1 MENER
6 DKSFF
11 TTNDN
16 VEKIVDALFL
26 IHNIEKKNISKTLL
40 FIDEIQESPKAIGL
54 LRYFYE
60 DVANLDVIAT
70 GSLLEFAI
78 RKVKSFPVGRIEF
91 LYLYPLNFKEYL
103 EATNQKVALNHFN
116 KIPID
121 SSAHIPL
128 IELFN
133 EYAIVGGMPEV
144 VKTYIKT
151 KSVSS
156 LPQIYE
162 SIWGTYKN
170 DVEKYAT
177 SNTDRKVI
185 KFVINVA
192 HLYLDQRI
200 KFQNFGNSNYK
211 SREIGEAFR
220 NLDDAK
226 IIQLIYPTTD
236 IEFPLKPDL
245 KKSPRL
251 QFLDTGLVNYSAN
264 IQAEVLL
271 LKDLSQAY
279 KGRLIPHLIAQELI
293 SLNTFKNDKPFF
305 GSEIKKDRLQK

>member
-1 MENER
+1 MTTLFILTW
-6 DKSFF
+6 KMKGIKVFF

-144 VKTYIKT
+144 VKTYK
-151 KSVSS
+151 K
-156 LPQIYE
+156 P
-162 SIWGTYKN
+162 
-170 DVEKYAT
+170 
-177 SNTDRKVI
+177 KV
-185 KFVINVA
+185 
-192 HLYLDQRI
+192 
-200 KFQNFGNSNYK
+200 
-211 SREIGEAFR
+211 
-220 NLDDAK
+220 
-226 IIQLIYPTTD
+226 
-236 IEFPLKPDL
+236 
-245 KKSPRL
+245 
-251 QFLDTGLVNYSAN
+251 
-264 IQAEVLL
+264 
-271 LKDLSQAY
+271 
-279 KGRLIPHLIAQELI
+279 
-293 SLNTFKNDKPFF
+293 
-305 GSEIKKDRLQK
+305 